1 MFKTRISVSID
12 RSPQDV
18 FDYVTDPANDAKW
31 QSSTQSAQWTSA
43 GPPGV
48 GSTQDSVIKFL
59 GRKIES
65 TAEVTIWDPPNT
77 FGFKTIK
84 GPIPFQA
91 ILGLESTGESAT
103 ELTADFEAEFG
114 GFFKLA
120 EGLVGKQVNK
130 EMDSNF
136 GALKLLLESE
146 QA

>member
-1 MFKTRISVSID
+1 MFKTRISVSIN
-12 RSPQDV
+12 RSQQDV

-31 QSSTQSAQWTSA
+31 QGSTESSQWTSE
-43 GPPGV
+43 GPYGV

-65 TAEVTIWDPPNT
+65 TAEITIWEPPNT
-77 FGFKTIK
+77 YGFKVIK
-84 GPIPFQA
+84 GPIPFQGV
-91 ILGLESTGESAT
+91 LGFDSTGESET

-120 EGLVGKQVNK
+120 EGLVGKQLNK
-130 EMDSNF
+130 EMDTNL
-136 GALKLLLESE
+136 GALKLLLEGE